1 MQFKNLVALLLIS
14 KGLTMDDYKKNGSV
28 VFTSNEIRDVNI
40 RQENEKAKKFYD
52 KLVEDAYNNI
62 TFYRAGEEF
71 DETMVNPAEMDEGE
85 YVMPPEDVEEL
96 DMERR
101 LLQRDER
108 RRRKRE
114 EEEL

>member
-1 MQFKNLVALLLIS
+1 MLIS

-40 RQENEKAKKFYD
+40 RHEENEKAKKFYD

-96 DMERR
+96 DMEEDYFKEMKE
-101 LLQRDER
+101 DEE
-108 RRRKRE
+108 KRGE
-114 EEEL
+114 NYERYY